1 MARLLPIL
9 SLFAILGFTAAFFK
23 QAVPHQESKPLPTCP
38 AAAGSG
44 LFDELDNPNVVS
56 DPNIV
61 PARKCGFCMG
71 VSSID
76 SSSVVCRVCGGCLAV
91 CVVDGLP

>member
-1 MARLLPIL
+1 MTRVLPII

-23 QAVPHQESKPLPTCP
+23 QAVPHQETKSNFTPIT
-38 AAAGSG
+38 GSD

-56 DPNIV
+56 DPNIT

-71 VSSID
+71 VS
-76 SSSVVCRVCGGCLAV
+76 
-91 CVVDGLP
+91 